1 MSLIKI
7 DNLSFSYAKE
17 PILSN
22 LSLSIESGVFWA
34 IVGPNGAGK
43 STLIQLIAGLLK
55 PAAGTI
61 HLQDKPLPQY
71 RHKDLARILAMVRQE
86 YVPSFGFTVFET
98 VMMARI
104 SRQDFVLFENADDR
118 RIVAESLE
126 MTEVAHLADRTL
138 AQLSGG
144 ERQRVF
150 IARALAQDTP
160 ILVLDE
166 PTNHLDL
173 KHQVHIFDLLKALQR
188 ERKKTLLAVTH
199 DINLAARY
207 CDQLLLLGQ
216 GGRYRSGEF
225 SQVLDTD
232 NLREYFGVECHRAT
246 LDGRPFF
253 IPLGVAPHSSCG

>member
-1 MSLIKI
+1 MPLIKI
-7 DNLSFSYAKE
+7 DNLSFCYAQN

-22 LSLSIESGVFWA
+22 VSLSIESGVFWA

-55 PAAGTI
+55 PASGTI
-61 HLQDKPLPQY
+61 HLQDKPLSHY
-71 RHKDLARILAMVRQE
+71 RHKELARMLAMVRQE
-86 YVPSFGFTVFET
+86 YIPSFGFTVLET
-98 VMMARI
+98 VMMSRI
-104 SRQDFVLFENADDR
+104 CRQDFVLFENADDR
-118 RIVAESLE
+118 RIVKEALE

-160 ILVLDE
+160 ILILDE

-173 KHQVHIFDLLKALQR
+173 KHQVRIFDLLKQLQT
-188 ERKKTLLAVTH
+188 ESKKTLLAVTH

-207 CDQLLLLGQ
+207 CDRLLLLGQ
-216 GGRYRSGEF
+216 GGRYDSGTP
-225 SQVLDTD
+225 SDVLKPDT
-232 NLREYFGVECHRAT
+232 LKEYFSVNCHQAT

-253 IPLGVAPHSSCG
+253 IPLSKTKQSAG